1 MNKKGFAATGILYTI
16 LVLFILLFSG
26 MLTMLYSRNN
36 ILIKIQNQVKNNV
49 EDSAITYDVYQNG
62 TPVYFNPVT
71 GNLCDESDAVS
82 TTGSKTGCMK
92 WYIFN
97 DSITNGYVNMILDHN
112 TTPTVAWNSED
123 NNQAGPDDNFKQK
136 LESDTAGWIKTL
148 NPRIISAEEIAK
160 ITSYPDF
167 DILTTTEWFYFDTN
181 NQTPMGS
188 ASVKSN
194 YAWLFDYTYNCTSYG
209 CNIADSQTKG
219 YWVSSSGSGVGEY
232 IWTVHYG
239 GNLGGV
245 QIFKDSVVGIRPV
258 ITINKKIISDNI
270 IVYDEKPI
278 LEKAKALVYNGNTC
292 KTDGTTYNYMGGCYI
307 KGANTSNYVWYN
319 GFMWRIMGINSDNT
333 VRLIMD
339 EIVTAFAGGPK
350 GGAAS
355 YATSTGYINDW
366 LNKYFYNNLN
376 STKNLI
382 SNGAYFCSE
391 STNGTS
397 LSTGRTSCT
406 SGSEVTAKIGI
417 LSLDEHLLSGS
428 AQSYFDIDG
437 QYTRTMTPYNN
448 SMSWNIYDDGSVF
461 NEDVTWATGFRPIIN
476 VSSTAVVTAGNGS
489 SGKFYVLG
497 ENKTDNITGIL
508 SEKVSSGEYVSLEG
522 HTYRVV
528 RKTTDGVKLILDDF
542 YRDSSNTIYTM
553 SFGTNNTF
561 TKDSGIGQK
570 LNGEVITWLGLS
582 NSDKIVE
589 TTYYQ
594 GNGVTNGMQYTNDL
608 IETNGVSSKVGLIQ
622 YSDILASQ
630 SSTLL
635 TKNYTTSASADNT
648 SKYWTMTK
656 FNTGGVVYISSGG
669 YGNETAGEYAIRPV
683 ITVKNNLN
691 IISGTGTWNNPYKI

>member
-82 TTGSKTGCMK
+82 TTGTKTGCMK

-97 DSITNGYVNMILDHN
+97 DNITNSYVNMILDHN
-112 TTPTVAWNSED
+112 TTATVAWNSEGTNTVIKEAKAALEND
-123 NNQAGPDDNFKQK
+123 TSTWKKELNARLITADEIAMISSHPTFDVLTTMDWFFFDSNNQEK
-136 LESDTAGWIKTL
+136 
-148 NPRIISAEEIAK
+148 IS
-160 ITSYPDF
+160 
-167 DILTTTEWFYFDTN
+167 TT
-181 NQTPMGS
+181 QGS
-188 ASVKSN
+188 SRYS
-194 YAWLFDYTYNCTSYG
+194 WLFDYTASCLSNG
-209 CNIADSQTKG
+209 CNISDAKTDG
-219 YWVSSSGSGVGEY
+219 YWTSSAGAGNEEY
-232 IWTVHYG
+232 VWVVYKN

-245 QIFKDSVVGIRPV
+245 LADNVNSVGIRPV

-292 KTDGTTYNYMGGCYI
+292 KTDGSTYNYMGGCYI

-339 EIVTAFAGGPK
+339 EIVTAFAGGPA
-350 GGAAS
+350 GGATS
-355 YATSTGYINDW
+355 YATNTGYINDW

-376 STKNLI
+376 STKTLI

-417 LSLDEHLLSGS
+417 LSLDEHLLAGS
-428 AQSYFDIDG
+428 AQSYFDIKG
-437 QYTRTMTPYNN
+437 QYIRTMTPYNN
-448 SMSWNIYDDGSVF
+448 SKSWNVYDDGSVF
-461 NEDVTWATGFRPIIN
+461 NEDVTWATGIRPIIN
-476 VSSTAVVTAGNGS
+476 VSSNAVVTAGNGNS
-489 SGKFYVLG
+489 NRFYVLG
-497 ENKTDNITGIL
+497 ENKTDNITGSL
-508 SEKVSSGEYVSLEG
+508 SEKVSSGEYVTLEG